1 LGLPTVTTAHGWRF
15 PLGKSP
21 FQRWAIKAMERL
33 AAPLA
38 ARIITVCESDRELAI
53 RSRVAKAH
61 RLVTIHNALPDV
73 EPGLR
78 AQPDESPPRLLMV
91 ARFTRQKDHATL
103 FRALSGLL
111 DIEWHL
117 DLVGS
122 GPLRATLEALADS
135 MGIASCISFLGLRR
149 DVPKLMARSQA
160 VLLITHWEGFPRS
173 ILEAMRAGL
182 PTVATDAGGARES
195 VLDGETGFLITK
207 GDVDALRGRLRE
219 LMFDGALRARMGA
232 AGRAL
237 YEQRFTFPALVES
250 TIAVY
255 DTVLEERS
263 FASHDL
269 RGKSR

>member
-1 LGLPTVTTAHGWRF
+1 
-15 PLGKSP
+15 
-21 FQRWAIKAMERL
+21 
-33 AAPLA
+33 
-38 ARIITVCESDRELAI
+38 
-53 RSRVAKAH
+53 
-61 RLVTIHNALPDV
+61 
-73 EPGLR
+73 
-78 AQPDESPPRLLMV
+78 
-91 ARFTRQKDHATL
+91 
-103 FRALSGLL
+103 
-111 DIEWHL
+111 
-117 DLVGS
+117 
-122 GPLRATLEALADS
+122 

-255 DTVLEERS
+255 ETVLEERS